1 MTMGNFV
8 AGVALETVFI
18 AQKWYYGVIAVALL
32 IFFLHRHIFPVS
44 LLFVLWRPKAYPKET
59 VRTFMRLVRE
69 GPIVH
74 RGGTPENTLAAIR
87 SAKEDGAVG
96 VEVDVML
103 TSDGQCV
110 LLHDE
115 TVDRTSD
122 GSGRVDETT
131 LEELRKLDF
140 GCKFG

>member
-1 MTMGNFV
+1 
-8 AGVALETVFI
+8 
-18 AQKWYYGVIAVALL
+18 
-32 IFFLHRHIFPVS
+32 
-44 LLFVLWRPKAYPKET
+44 
-59 VRTFMRLVRE
+59 MRFVRE

-74 RGGTPENTLAAIR
+74 RGGTPENTLTAIR
-87 SAKEDGAVG
+87 SAKQDGAVA
-96 VEVDVML
+96 VEVDVRM

-115 TVDRTSD
+115 TVDRSSD
-122 GSGRVDETT
+122 GSGRVDELT